1 MFFINID
8 VIKKLETSA
17 NNFEDIRKELSPPHN
32 VGVYVLK
39 NGKDVLYVGMST
51 SIVSR
56 INNHL
61 SGNGVSVGNN
71 DKISDIDIYI
81 TENNSY
87 ADMLETWLIMK
98 LNPKLNKAKTTI
110 IPDEPKDIDELLM
123 CYDEQILEL
132 TERITEIR
140 HEIINDNKSGYYPG
154 SYALS
159 DIEMLSDERDE
170 LKAKVKRLKNR
181 GAESL
186 ENFSQFAATE
196 NNAMRRITYRY
207 LEEGVK

>member
-61 SGNGVSVGNN
+61 SGNGVPVGNN

-196 NNAMRRITYRY
+196 NSAMRRITYQY
-207 LEEGVK
+207 LNKGVK